1 MQPAGGVEVT
11 APPLEA
17 RRGLEIGRAYSRRL
31 LALATSVL
39 VPAIVSL
46 LALRY
51 LVPSRL
57 EGADGGLRGAW
68 AWLGDQHPLFLG
80 LALFL
85 AISEAGRYWLNRLRP
100 GGVGGPVAVRSGLF
114 RSQRGLVMGLALVAF
129 LAFVVRASF
138 VATYRVVGPSMLPT
152 LEIGDRMIVNPTAY
166 GLTVPLTGRRLA
178 AEIPR
183 RGDLVVFGAEGIV
196 APGASEGAQSVVK
209 RVIGLPGDRVYF
221 ANASLY
227 INEWKV
233 PTCDAGPYVSPTGDG
248 TIRGRLTV
256 EYLNDSTY
264 LTVRDLGA
272 RPSLRYTVN
281 PGEVYVVGDDRGA
294 SSDSRSW
301 NHGLGAGVPTA
312 KLEGRVTRVLFGALP
327 DGRLDFSRV
336 LVPPLDLKVHMPGI
350 DLRATDKR
358 IADCLARR
366 PSVTWP
372 PLPLP
377 AGRRW

>member
-1 MQPAGGVEVT
+1 MT
-11 APPLEA
+11 APALEA
-17 RRGLEIGRAYSRRL
+17 RRGLWIGRAYGRL
-31 LALATSVL
+31 PELAASVI
-39 VPAIVSL
+39 VPAVASL
-46 LALRY
+46 LTLRY

-57 EGADGGLRGAW
+57 EGANGGLSGAW

-85 AISEAGRYWLNRLRP
+85 ALSEASRYWLNRLRP
-100 GGVGGPVAVRSGLF
+100 GSVGPVRSTLL
-114 RSQRGLVMGLALVAF
+114 RSPRGLVTGLAVVAL
-129 LAFVVRASF
+129 LAFVVRTSF

-152 LEIGDRMIVNPTAY
+152 LEMGDRMVVDPRAY
-166 GLTVPLTGRRLA
+166 GLTVPLTDRRLG
-178 AEIPR
+178 AETPR
-183 RGDLVVFGAEGIV
+183 RGDLLVFSAEGTDV
-196 APGASEGAQSVVK
+196 AGAAGGAQSLVK

-221 ANASLY
+221 ADASLY
-227 INEWKV
+227 INEWRV

-248 TIRGRLTV
+248 IIRGRLTV

-272 RPSLRYTVN
+272 RPSLRYTVK

-301 NHGLGAGVPTA
+301 NRGQGAGVPMA

-327 DGRLDFSRV
+327 DGRLDFSRL
-336 LVPPLDLKVHMPGI
+336 LVSPLDLKVHMPGV
-350 DLRATDKR
+350 DMRETDKR
-358 IADCLARR
+358 IAACLARR
-366 PSVTWP
+366 PAVTWP
-372 PLPLP
+372 PLPIP